1 MAVRES
7 AIRSVWCSARPG
19 SERSRERSTWTSSSW
34 TGKVLRTDPSCAV
47 AAWKAGRIDV
57 EKVDGLTITEV
68 GTYRKSSS
76 SLDLR
81 LPKSGVARA
90 RSATPPTGTASAG
103 APPGRSMVIAEPSS
117 APRAR
122 AASALR
128 VALSVARAPDATR
141 IEGWWRW

>member
-1 MAVRES
+1 M
-7 AIRSVWCSARPG
+7 
-19 SERSRERSTWTSSSW
+19 
-34 TGKVLRTDPSCAV
+34 RTDPSCAV

-57 EKVDGLTITEV
+57 AKVDGLTITEF

-90 RSATPPTGTASAG
+90 RSATPPTGTASGG
-103 APPGRSMVIAEPSS
+103 APPGRSMVISEPSS
-117 APRAR
+117 VPSAR

-128 VALSVARAPDATR
+128 VAVSAARAPDAIR
-141 IEGWWRW
+141 IDGWWRW